1 MYGYART
8 LYRLLHQLVIADEL
22 AGSCHARVRHAHC
35 HLHAVEGTAHAGWKV
50 AVLGVRGGFLERPEV
65 VFAFVVFFFAAVAA
79 IWTFGSVTTIVCS
92 AMSVRAMLVT
102 VMLWCCV
109 LVQ

>member
-22 AGSCHARVRHAHC
+22 AGSRHARVRHAHC

-79 IWTFGSVTTIVCS
+79 IGTFRAIASVMGAT
-92 AMSVRAMLVT
+92 MSVKH
-102 VMLWCCV
+102 C
-109 LVQ
+109 